1 MVGEEM
7 AGGVLDWF
15 VIHDGEEG
23 HQSQAH
29 GRRSPPLETADAA
42 ENVRKQADLQPT
54 SRQDRRPI
62 TRRTA

>member
-15 VIHDGEEG
+15 VVHDGEEG

-29 GRRSPPLETADAA
+29 GRRPPPLEAADAA
-42 ENVRKQADLQPT
+42 ENVRK
-54 SRQDRRPI
+54 
-62 TRRTA
+62 